1 MSQELL
7 IEAEKK
13 MEASR
18 TVFGQE
24 LTTFHTG
31 RANPALIAHIKVDYM
46 GMPQQLS
53 HMASITVSGPDMLII
68 QPWVPG
74 SLPAIEKAILKANVG
89 LTPSNDGAIVR
100 LKIPPLSA
108 ERREELIKLVRRRE
122 EDTKIAI
129 RNVRRDVAD
138 KLKQMEK
145 DKEISQDECRMTLS
159 KLQQLTDGVTAMV
172 EQEREKKEAE
182 LREV

>member
-1 MSQELL
+1 
-7 IEAEKK
+7 
-13 MEASR
+13 
-18 TVFGQE
+18 
-24 LTTFHTG
+24 
-31 RANPALIAHIKVDYM
+31 
-46 GMPQQLS
+46 
-53 HMASITVSGPDMLII
+53 
-68 QPWVPG
+68 
-74 SLPAIEKAILKANVG
+74 
-89 LTPSNDGAIVR
+89 
-100 LKIPPLSA
+100 
-108 ERREELIKLVRRRE
+108 
-122 EDTKIAI
+122 DTKIAI